1 MIRTPVGLDIN
12 DVREIEK
19 ISKENPN
26 LPYYFCE
33 RIYRYI
39 KFNPEEAEAV
49 ANGEIILPEYDR
61 SNPFVSDEEKLKLR
75 EEYQS
80 KCSALFSSHILNDRC
95 SEENSTAIY

>member
-39 KFNPEEAEAV
+39 KFNPEEAEKV

-75 EEYQS
+75 EEYQE
-80 KCSALFSSHILNDRC
+80 KCKHILNDRC
-95 SEENSTAIY
+95 SEENTTAIY